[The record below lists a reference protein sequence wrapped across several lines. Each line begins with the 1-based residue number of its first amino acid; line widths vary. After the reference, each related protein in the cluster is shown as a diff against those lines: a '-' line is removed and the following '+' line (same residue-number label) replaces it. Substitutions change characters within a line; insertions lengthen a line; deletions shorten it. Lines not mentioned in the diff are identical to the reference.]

1 MALLLATAIA
11 ASIGVYNGT
20 SWQSIL
26 KGISSSISSTSSAI
40 IILLLIG
47 ALTGTWL
54 ISGIVPAMIY
64 YGLKILNPEIFLFA
78 SCIICAIVSLASG
91 SSWSTIAT
99 VGIALLGIG
108 NVLGISE
115 GLIAGSI
122 ISGAYFGDKLSP
134 LSDTTNLAAAMSGT
148 NLFTHI
154 KYMMYT
160 TIPSFIITLIIFF
173 FLGISIEITSNQNI
187 NELLDTLNLTFNINL
202 WLFIVPLTVIFLI
215 IKKTP
220 AIPALLAGTL
230 LGGAFAII
238 FQPQLLF

>member
-1 MALLLATAIA
+1 MCIRDR
-11 ASIGVYNGT
+11 I
-20 SWQSIL
+20 
-26 KGISSSISSTSSAI
+26 ISSTSTAI
-40 IILLLIG
+40 IFLLLIG

-173 FLGISIEITSNQNI
+173 FLGISLEITSNQNI
-187 NELLDTLNLTFNINL
+187 NELKILLANEATTMLHGKKAAQKAEETA
-202 WLFIVPLTVIFLI
+202 
-215 IKKTP
+215 KKTFGKGSVGDDLP
-220 AIPALLAGTL
+220 LSLIHIYAPTRHLYNA
-230 LGGAFAII
+230 
-238 FQPQLLF
+238 